1 MNKALT
7 SLNTFFLILLFLSLI
22 FSMFSVP
29 NLNIDKTQS
38 IKVNFYELIQQN
50 ETLFDSPTAS
60 NTSIKKETKKTS
72 AINEKTNADETSIIS
87 KLKINKLD
95 IKNEITKIK
104 ISKERED
111 ILRVSAVI
119 QERISSIWIKP
130 NTLSESLIAK
140 VLINL
145 APSGEILDFNLI
157 EPSSNTS
164 FNESILTA
172 INKMTFFEEVL
183 SLERKVFEQNFR
195 NFNLVFKSSGEIE

>member
-22 FSMFSVP
+22 FSMFSIP
-29 NLNIDKTQS
+29 NLNIDETQS
-38 IKVNFYELIQQN
+38 IKVNFYELIQQD
-50 ETLFDSPTAS
+50 EILFDPSAS
-60 NTSIKKETKKTS
+60 NTLIKKETKKTS
-72 AINEKTNADETSIIS
+72 AINEKTNPDETSIIS
-87 KLKINKLD
+87 KFKINKSD
-95 IKNEITKIK
+95 IKNEIIK
-104 ISKERED
+104 IELSKEREG
-111 ILRVSAVI
+111 ILRVSAII

-130 NTLSESLIAK
+130 NSLSESLIAK

-145 APSGEILDFNLI
+145 APSGEILNFSLI

-172 INKMTFFEEVL
+172 MNKMTFFEEVL

>member
-22 FSMFSVP
+22 FSIFSIP
-29 NLNIDKTQS
+29 KLNIDDTQS
-38 IKVNFYELIQQN
+38 IRVNFYELIQEN
-50 ETLFDSPTAS
+50 KKLFDS
-60 NTSIKKETKKTS
+60 SIPSKEIKDETKKGLIT
-72 AINEKTNADETSIIS
+72 NEKIKADEIGIIS
-87 KLKINKLD
+87 KFKINKSD

-104 ISKERED
+104 LSKERED
-111 ILRVSAVI
+111 IFRVSAII
-119 QERISSIWIKP
+119 QARISSIWIKP
-130 NTLSESLIAK
+130 NSLSESLIAK

-145 APSGEILDFNLI
+145 APSGEILNFSLI

-172 INKMTFFEEVL
+172 MNKITFVEEVL
-183 SLERKVFEQNFR
+183 SLERKLFEQNFR

>member
-1 MNKALT
+1 MNKSLT

-29 NLNIDKTQS
+29 KLNIDETQS
-38 IKVNFYELIQQN
+38 IKVNFYELIQQDEILLDSSAPN
-50 ETLFDSPTAS
+50 TL
-60 NTSIKKETKKTS
+60 IKKETKKTS
-72 AINEKTNADETSIIS
+72 AINKIKNTDETSIIS
-87 KLKINKLD
+87 KFKLNELD

-104 ISKERED
+104 LSKERED
-111 ILRVSAVI
+111 ILRVSAII
-119 QERISSIWIKP
+119 QKRISSIWIKP
-130 NTLSESLIAK
+130 NSLSESLIAK

-145 APSGEILDFNLI
+145 APSGEILNFSLI

-172 INKMTFFEEVL
+172 MNKMTFFEEVL
-183 SLERKVFEQNFR
+183 SLERKLFEQNFR

>member
-22 FSMFSVP
+22 FSMFSIP
-29 NLNIDKTQS
+29 NLNIDETQS
-38 IKVNFYELIQQN
+38 IKVNFYELIQQD
-50 ETLFDSPTAS
+50 EILFDPPAS
-60 NTSIKKETKKTS
+60 NTLIKKETKKTS

-87 KLKINKLD
+87 KFKINKLD

-104 ISKERED
+104 LSKEREG
-111 ILRVSAVI
+111 ILRVSAII

-130 NTLSESLIAK
+130 NSLSESLIAK

-145 APSGEILDFNLI
+145 APSGEILNFSLI

-172 INKMTFFEEVL
+172 MNKMTFFEEVL
-183 SLERKVFEQNFR
+183 SLERKLFEKNFR

>member
-7 SLNTFFLILLFLSLI
+7 SLNTFFLILLFFSLI

-29 NLNIDKTQS
+29 NLNINETQS
-38 IKVNFYELIQQN
+38 IKVNFYELIQQDDI
-50 ETLFDSPTAS
+50 LFDSS
-60 NTSIKKETKKTS
+60 TSKTLIEKETKKTS
-72 AINEKTNADETSIIS
+72 STNKKTNTDETSIIS
-87 KLKINKLD
+87 KFKINKLD

-104 ISKERED
+104 LSKERED
-111 ILRVSAVI
+111 ILRVSAII

-130 NTLSESLIAK
+130 NSLSESLIAK
-140 VLINL
+140 VLIDL
-145 APSGEILDFNLI
+145 APSGEILNFSLI

-172 INKMTFFEEVL
+172 MNKMTFFEEVL
-183 SLERKVFEQNFR
+183 SLERKLFEQNFR

>member
-7 SLNTFFLILLFLSLI
+7 SLNTFFMILLFLSLI
-22 FSMFSVP
+22 FSMFSIP
-29 NLNIDKTQS
+29 NLNIDETQS
-38 IKVNFYELIQQN
+38 IKVNFYELIQQD
-50 ETLFDSPTAS
+50 EILFDPPAS
-60 NTSIKKETKKTS
+60 NTLIKKETKKTS

-87 KLKINKLD
+87 KFKINKLD

-104 ISKERED
+104 LSKEREG
-111 ILRVSAVI
+111 ILRVSAII

-130 NTLSESLIAK
+130 NSLSESLIAK

-145 APSGEILDFNLI
+145 APSGEILNFSLI
-157 EPSSNTS
+157 EPSSNSS

-172 INKMTFFEEVL
+172 MNKMTFFEEVL

>member
-22 FSMFSVP
+22 FSMFSIP
-29 NLNIDKTQS
+29 NLNIDETQS
-38 IKVNFYELIQQN
+38 IKVNFYELIQQD
-50 ETLFDSPTAS
+50 EILFDPPVS
-60 NTSIKKETKKTS
+60 NTLIKKETKKTS
-72 AINEKTNADETSIIS
+72 VINEKTNADETSIIS
-87 KLKINKLD
+87 KFKINKLD

-104 ISKERED
+104 LSKEREG
-111 ILRVSAVI
+111 ILRVSAII

-130 NTLSESLIAK
+130 NSLSESLIAK

-145 APSGEILDFNLI
+145 APSGEILNFSLI

-172 INKMTFFEEVL
+172 MNKMTFFEEVL

>member
-29 NLNIDKTQS
+29 NLNIDETQS
-38 IKVNFYELIQQN
+38 IKINFYELIQQD
-50 ETLFDSPTAS
+50 EKLFDSSAL
-60 NTSIKKETKKTS
+60 NTSIEKETKKTS
-72 AINEKTNADETSIIS
+72 AINKKTNTDETSIIS
-87 KLKINKLD
+87 KFKINKLG

-104 ISKERED
+104 LSKERED
-111 ILRVSAVI
+111 ILRVSAII

-130 NTLSESLIAK
+130 NSLSESLTAK

-145 APSGEILDFNLI
+145 APSGEILNFSLI
-157 EPSSNTS
+157 KPSSNTS
-164 FNESILTA
+164 FNESILTTM
-172 INKMTFFEEVL
+172 NKMTFFEEVL
-183 SLERKVFEQNFR
+183 FLERKLFEKNFR

>member
-22 FSMFSVP
+22 FSMFSIP
-29 NLNIDKTQS
+29 NLNIDDTKS
-38 IKVNFYELIQQN
+38 IKVNFYELIQQD
-50 ETLFDSPTAS
+50 EILFDPPAS
-60 NTSIKKETKKTS
+60 NTIIKKETKKTS
-72 AINEKTNADETSIIS
+72 AINEKTNPDETSIIS
-87 KLKINKLD
+87 KFKINKSD
-95 IKNEITKIK
+95 IKNEITKIEL
-104 ISKERED
+104 SKEREG
-111 ILRVSAVI
+111 ILRVSAII

-130 NTLSESLIAK
+130 NSLSESLIAK

-145 APSGEILDFNLI
+145 APSGEILNFSLI

-172 INKMTFFEEVL
+172 MNKMTFFEEVL
-183 SLERKVFEQNFR
+183 SLDRKVFEQNFR

>member
-22 FSMFSVP
+22 FSMFSIP
-29 NLNIDKTQS
+29 NLNIDETQS

-50 ETLFDSPTAS
+50 ETLFDSPTS

-87 KLKINKLD
+87 KFKINKLD

-104 ISKERED
+104 LSKEREG
-111 ILRVSAVI
+111 ILRVSAII

-130 NTLSESLIAK
+130 NSLSESLIAK

-145 APSGEILDFNLI
+145 APSGEILNFSLI

-172 INKMTFFEEVL
+172 MNKMTFFEEVL

>member
-22 FSMFSVP
+22 FSMFSIP
-29 NLNIDKTQS
+29 KLNIDETQS
-38 IKVNFYELIQQN
+38 IKVNFYELIQQDDI
-50 ETLFDSPTAS
+50 LFDPPDS

-72 AINEKTNADETSIIS
+72 AINEKTNTDETSIIS
-87 KLKINKLD
+87 KFKINKSD
-95 IKNEITKIK
+95 IKNEITKIEL
-104 ISKERED
+104 SKEREG
-111 ILRVSAVI
+111 ILRVSAII

-130 NTLSESLIAK
+130 NSLSESLIAK

-145 APSGEILDFNLI
+145 APSGEILNFSLI

-172 INKMTFFEEVL
+172 MNKMTFFEEVL

>member
-29 NLNIDKTQS
+29 ELNVDKTQS
-38 IKVNFYELIQQN
+38 IKVNFYELIQQD
-50 ETLFDSPTAS
+50 EILLDSSAPNS
-60 NTSIKKETKKTS
+60 LVKKETKKTS
-72 AINEKTNADETSIIS
+72 AINGITNTDETSIIS
-87 KLKINKLD
+87 KFKLNELD

-104 ISKERED
+104 LSKERED

-119 QERISSIWIKP
+119 QKRISSIWIKP
-130 NTLSESLIAK
+130 NSLSESLIAK

-145 APSGEILDFNLI
+145 APSGEILNFSLI
-157 EPSSNTS
+157 EPSSNTT
-164 FNESILTA
+164 FNESILIA
-172 INKMTFFEEVL
+172 MNKMSFFEEVL
-183 SLERKVFEQNFR
+183 SLERKLFEQNFR

>member
-22 FSMFSVP
+22 FSMFSIP
-29 NLNIDKTQS
+29 NLNIDETQS
-38 IKVNFYELIQQN
+38 IKVNFYELIQQD
-50 ETLFDSPTAS
+50 EILFDPPAS
-60 NTSIKKETKKTS
+60 NTIIKKETKKTS
-72 AINEKTNADETSIIS
+72 AINEKTIADETSIIS
-87 KLKINKLD
+87 KFKINKLD

-104 ISKERED
+104 LSKEREG
-111 ILRVSAVI
+111 ILRVSAII

-130 NTLSESLIAK
+130 NSLSESLIAK

-145 APSGEILDFNLI
+145 APSGEILNFSLI

-172 INKMTFFEEVL
+172 MNKMTFFEEVL

>member
-22 FSMFSVP
+22 FSMFSIP
-29 NLNIDKTQS
+29 NLNIDETQS
-38 IKVNFYELIQQN
+38 IKVNFYELIQQD
-50 ETLFDSPTAS
+50 EILFDPPAS
-60 NTSIKKETKKTS
+60 NTLIKKETKKTS
-72 AINEKTNADETSIIS
+72 AINEKTNIDETSIIS
-87 KLKINKLD
+87 KFKINKLD

-104 ISKERED
+104 LSKEREG
-111 ILRVSAVI
+111 ILRVSAII

-130 NTLSESLIAK
+130 NSLSESLIAK

-145 APSGEILDFNLI
+145 APSGEILNFSLI

-172 INKMTFFEEVL
+172 MNKMTFFEEVL

>member
-1 MNKALT
+1 MNRTLT
-7 SLNTFFLILLFLSLI
+7 SLNTFFLFLLFISLI

-29 NLNIDKTQS
+29 NLNIEKKQS
-38 IKVNFYELIQQN
+38 IKVNFYELIQQDDILLGSSARD
-50 ETLFDSPTAS
+50 TLV
-60 NTSIKKETKKTS
+60 KKETKKTS
-72 AINEKTNADETSIIS
+72 AINEKIKADETSIIS
-87 KLKINKLD
+87 KFKINKLD

-104 ISKERED
+104 LSKERED
-111 ILRVSAVI
+111 ILRISAII

-130 NTLSESLIAK
+130 NSLSESLIAK

-145 APSGEILDFNLI
+145 APSGEILNFSLI

-172 INKMTFFEEVL
+172 MNKITFVEEVF
-183 SLERKVFEQNFR
+183 SLERKLFEQNFR

>member
-1 MNKALT
+1 MNKTLT

-22 FSMFSVP
+22 FSIFSIP
-29 NLNIDKTQS
+29 KLNIDRTQS
-38 IKVNFYELIQQN
+38 IKVNFYELIQLD
-50 ETLFDSPTAS
+50 ELLLDSPAS
-60 NTSIKKETKKTS
+60 NNLIEKETKKTS
-72 AINEKTNADETSIIS
+72 AINEKTNADENSIIS
-87 KLKINKLD
+87 KFKINKLD

-104 ISKERED
+104 LSKEREG
-111 ILRVSAVI
+111 ILRVSAII

-130 NTLSESLIAK
+130 NSLSESLIAK

-145 APSGEILDFNLI
+145 APSGEILNFSLI

-172 INKMTFFEEVL
+172 MNKITFVEEVL
-183 SLERKVFEQNFR
+183 SLERKLFEQNFR

>member
-22 FSMFSVP
+22 FSMFSIP
-29 NLNIDKTQS
+29 NLNIDETQS
-38 IKVNFYELIQQN
+38 IKVNFYELIQQD
-50 ETLFDSPTAS
+50 EILFDPPAS
-60 NTSIKKETKKTS
+60 NTLIKKETKKTS

-87 KLKINKLD
+87 KFKINKSD

-104 ISKERED
+104 LSKEREG
-111 ILRVSAVI
+111 ILRVSAII

-130 NTLSESLIAK
+130 NSLSESLIAK

-145 APSGEILDFNLI
+145 APSGEILNFSLI

-172 INKMTFFEEVL
+172 MNKMTFFEEVL
-183 SLERKVFEQNFR
+183 SLERKVFEKNFR

>member
-22 FSMFSVP
+22 FSMFSIP
-29 NLNIDKTQS
+29 NLNIDDTKS
-38 IKVNFYELIQQN
+38 IKVNFYELIQQD
-50 ETLFDSPTAS
+50 EILFDPPAS
-60 NTSIKKETKKTS
+60 NTLIKKETKKTS
-72 AINEKTNADETSIIS
+72 AINEKTIADETSIIS
-87 KLKINKLD
+87 KFKINKSD
-95 IKNEITKIK
+95 IKNEITKIEL
-104 ISKERED
+104 SKEREG
-111 ILRVSAVI
+111 ILRVSAII

-130 NTLSESLIAK
+130 NSLSESLIAK

-145 APSGEILDFNLI
+145 APSGEILNFSLI

-172 INKMTFFEEVL
+172 MNKMTFFEEVL
-183 SLERKVFEQNFR
+183 SLDRKVFEQNFR

>member
-22 FSMFSVP
+22 FSMFSIP
-29 NLNIDKTQS
+29 NLNIDQTQS
-38 IKVNFYELIQQN
+38 IKVNFYELIQQD
-50 ETLFDSPTAS
+50 EILFDPPAS
-60 NTSIKKETKKTS
+60 NTIIKKETKKTS
-72 AINEKTNADETSIIS
+72 AINEKTIADETSIIS
-87 KLKINKLD
+87 KFKINKLD

-104 ISKERED
+104 LSKEREG
-111 ILRVSAVI
+111 ILRVSAII

-130 NTLSESLIAK
+130 NSLSESLIAK

-145 APSGEILDFNLI
+145 APSGEILNFSLI

-172 INKMTFFEEVL
+172 MNKMTFFEEVL

>member
-22 FSMFSVP
+22 FSMFSVSK
-29 NLNIDKTQS
+29 LEIDETQP
-38 IKVNFYELIQQN
+38 IKVNFYELIQQDKILSDSSAPN
-50 ETLFDSPTAS
+50 TLM
-60 NTSIKKETKKTS
+60 KKETKKTS
-72 AINEKTNADETSIIS
+72 VINENINTDEASIIS
-87 KLKINKLD
+87 KFKINKLD

-104 ISKERED
+104 LSKEREG
-111 ILRVSAVI
+111 ILRVSAII

-130 NTLSESLIAK
+130 NSLSESLIAK

-145 APSGEILDFNLI
+145 APSGEILNFSLI

-172 INKMTFFEEVL
+172 MNKMTFFEEVL

>member
-7 SLNTFFLILLFLSLI
+7 SLNTFFLTLLFLSLI

-29 NLNIDKTQS
+29 KLNIDETQS
-38 IKVNFYELIQQN
+38 IKINFYELIQQDN
-50 ETLFDSPTAS
+50 LLFDPPES

-72 AINEKTNADETSIIS
+72 AINEAINVDETSIIS
-87 KLKINKLD
+87 KFKINKLD

-104 ISKERED
+104 LSKERKD
-111 ILRVSAVI
+111 ILRVSAII

-130 NTLSESLIAK
+130 NSLSESLIAK
-140 VLINL
+140 VLIKL
-145 APSGEILDFNLI
+145 APSGEILNFSLI

-172 INKMTFFEEVL
+172 MNKMTFFEEVL
-183 SLERKVFEQNFR
+183 SLERKLFEKNFR